1 MLHVAEATAQ
11 IYWIDAFV
19 AERRLTTY
27 GWEVFLGLER
37 KISKLLKI
45 VLDKT
50 TATTAHT
57 AQDFQQNC
65 Y

>member
-11 IYWIDAFV
+11 IYWIDAFA

-27 GWEVFLGLER
+27 GWKVFLGLER
-37 KISKLLKI
+37 NISKLLKT